1 MKSITKKH
9 TTTSHTYQF
18 DGGNQSLSAQL
29 TIFLRDFAIFFGIQ
43 LIVALSLNLEYGYAG
58 IPNFGKVLAVAGGAF
73 TVGFLPGRVIALFF
87 NIGAGTDYI
96 ENNTAIITQVN
107 NLLMESPVISLVLF
121 FGTLLAAAAV
131 GAGLGWIASYPAIR
145 LREDYLSITL
155 LAMGE
160 AIQVIGYN
168 YRPLIKGSLGVLV
181 PDPFRWAED
190 QRYFVIVG
198 IIIGLCLL
206 ALFYLEKL
214 VKSPLGRM
222 LRAIRDNE
230 NVAESLGKEVTQ
242 IRMKTLII
250 ASAIGAIAGAIDAF
264 KAGGAHARGYQRVSW
279 TFWPWV
285 IVIMGGPAN
294 NVGVILGTFVFV
306 SLRRVIDFY
315 KIQLEQFVPFSV
327 VWLHSLLIGILLI
340 VVLLF
345 RPEGILREKPT
356 RTLNLEKIKHKMSE
370 PTSPMASGNLVQKI
384 RAVIE
389 KVVKRASTLFKKG
402 STYPD

>member
-1 MKSITKKH
+1 
-9 TTTSHTYQF
+9 
-18 DGGNQSLSAQL
+18 LSAQL

-73 TVGFLPGRVIALFF
+73 TVGFLPGRVIAMLF
-87 NIGAGTDYI
+87 NLGAGTDYI

-107 NLLMESPVISLVLF
+107 NLLMENPGISLVLF
-121 FGTLLAAAAV
+121 LGTLLAAAGV
-131 GAGLGWIASYPAIR
+131 GAVLGWIASYPAIR

-181 PDPFRWAED
+181 PDPFRWAGD

-198 IIIGLCLL
+198 IIVGICLL

-230 NVAESLGKEVTQ
+230 NVAESLGKEVTRT
-242 IRMKTLII
+242 RMKTLII

-306 SLRRVIDFY
+306 ALRRVIDFY

-327 VWLHSLLIGILLI
+327 VWLHSLLIGIMLI

-356 RTLNLEKIKHKMSE
+356 KTLNLERFKKPQMSE
-370 PTSPMASGNLVQKI
+370 TAPSTAGGNLLQKFHTI
-384 RAVIE
+384 LKNI
-389 KVVKRASTLFKKG
+389 VKRVSTFFKKG
-402 STYPD
+402 LTKPD